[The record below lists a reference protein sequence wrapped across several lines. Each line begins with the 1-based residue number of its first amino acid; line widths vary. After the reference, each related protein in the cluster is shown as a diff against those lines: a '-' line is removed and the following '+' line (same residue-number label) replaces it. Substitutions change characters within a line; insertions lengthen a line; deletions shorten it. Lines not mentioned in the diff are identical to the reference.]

1 MRSVGM
7 TVALSRGTV
16 MCPQC
21 GGATVLI
28 IRSGER
34 ARTAVSRF
42 GCVTAVSIWMR
53 VGVHRATAFLS
64 TASSTVHARWIGAPR
79 ESRAASGEASAGAAS
94 HAVHAGSI
102 AAARCVSVHGNAMPY
117 LRPYVT
123 NSIRYP
129 CSSRKANYSSRCST
143 CTCALHADFD

>member
-94 HAVHAGSI
+94 HGSRS
-102 AAARCVSVHGNAMPY
+102 ARASVRSLRRGVS
-117 LRPYVT
+117 R
-123 NSIRYP
+123 
-129 CSSRKANYSSRCST
+129 ST
-143 CTCALHADFD
+143 ETQCHTFDHT

>member
-42 GCVTAVSIWMR
+42 GCVTAVSR
-53 VGVHRATAFLS
+53 FG
-64 TASSTVHARWIGAPR
+64 
-79 ESRAASGEASAGAAS
+79 
-94 HAVHAGSI
+94 
-102 AAARCVSVHGNAMPY
+102 CVSV
-117 LRPYVT
+117 
-123 NSIRYP
+123 
-129 CSSRKANYSSRCST
+129 
-143 CTCALHADFD
+143 CTARRRS